1 MFVSD
6 APVGASFKILR
17 VTFGKEVGRRLADMG
32 FTEGAE
38 GVVIR
43 SGFLR
48 GPLQVR
54 IRGYDILI
62 RRNEAAGIEIEP
74 IGNWKPMGTR
84 FRRGRFGNFGRH
96 GMGIHGGVE

>member
-6 APVGASFKILR
+6 APVGASFRILR

-74 IGNWKPMGTR
+74 IGDWKPLPPGLM
-84 FRRGRFGNFGRH
+84 RGHFGRH
-96 GMGIHGGVE
+96 GKGFRRGME

>member
-6 APVGASFKILR
+6 APVGASFRILR

-74 IGNWKPMGTR
+74 IGDWEPLSPGFM
-84 FRRGRFGNFGRH
+84 RGHFGRH
-96 GMGIHGGVE
+96 GKGFRRSME